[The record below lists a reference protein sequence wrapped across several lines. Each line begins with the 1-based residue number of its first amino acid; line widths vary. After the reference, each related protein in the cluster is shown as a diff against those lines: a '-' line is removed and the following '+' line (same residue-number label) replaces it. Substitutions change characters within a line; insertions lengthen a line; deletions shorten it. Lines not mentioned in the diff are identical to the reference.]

1 MGMVQGLLHVG
12 IPQVKDS
19 LILITLLVELGV
31 AASFAAILART
42 ATFKN
47 LLLNPHRSARQKLAM
62 VAMITIPLTLG
73 VWLRIRVPNFLA
85 ADLSYEATILMGL
98 LLGPGAAMIGGA
110 TLAIPAL
117 AHGEYWTLPV
127 NLAVAAIAGGYG
139 QITDREEMW
148 SFSPMIDLS
157 LYRWVTRNLRR
168 PQFDRQILL
177 LVLITVMQFGTSM
190 LSRRYPTRFFELHSP
205 DWLVELAI
213 CACAPVVVGIPL
225 KIWNSI
231 RIERQLEEQSRL
243 LMEARLD
250 ALQRQIN
257 PHFLFN
263 TLNSIASLV
272 RSKPELAREMIV
284 KLANIL
290 RVLLKNRDAF
300 VPFAEELAFTDDYL
314 DIEVVRF
321 GEKLRVVKEIAEE
334 TLEVVVP
341 SMLLQPLIENSIKHG
356 LEPRIGG
363 GTVTLRSRILQDG
376 RLLVEVEDDGI
387 GMEAEPPEFL
397 PCGSNEAA
405 RAGSGS
411 VNGIGMRNVRERME
425 VLYGNQ
431 AEVDIVSRPGRGT
444 RVRLVMPVLEAGAA
458 PWAQFGEA
466 LQATWADVAR
476 TITRG

>member
-1 MGMVQGLLHVG
+1 M
-12 IPQVKDS
+12 
-19 LILITLLVELGV
+19 LV
-31 AASFAAILART
+31 AIIC
-42 ATFKN
+42 
-47 LLLNPHRSARQKLAM
+47 S
-62 VAMITIPLTLG
+62 PLTLG
-73 VWLRIRVPNFLA
+73 VWVRIRVPNFYA
-85 ADLSYEATILMGL
+85 ADLSFETTILLGL
-98 LLGPGAAMIGGA
+98 LLGTGPALLGAAV
-110 TLAIPAL
+110 LAMPAVW
-117 AHGEYWTLPV
+117 HGEYWTLPV
-127 NLAVAAIAGGYG
+127 NLAVAAIVGAYG
-139 QITDREEMW
+139 HFTDPEDVW

-157 LYRWVTRNLRR
+157 LYRWVTRNLRK

-177 LVLITVMQFGTSM
+177 LVLITVVQFGTSM
-190 LSRRYPTRFFELHSP
+190 LSRTYPTRFFELYSP
-205 DWLVELAI
+205 RWLIELAI

-225 KIWNSI
+225 KIWNAI
-231 RIERQLEEQSRL
+231 RVERKLEEQSRL
-243 LMEARLD
+243 LIEARLD

-290 RVLLKNRDAF
+290 RVLLKHREAF
-300 VPFAEELAFTDDYL
+300 VPFSEELAFTDDYL

-334 TLEVVVP
+334 TLPVVVP

-363 GTVTLRSRILQDG
+363 GVVTLRSRILSDG
-376 RLLVEVEDDGI
+376 RLLLEVEDDGI
-387 GMEAEPPEFL
+387 GMVAEAES
-397 PCGSNEAA
+397 GRSNSDSVSALA
-405 RAGSGS
+405 GGGSG
-411 VNGIGMRNVRERME
+411 NGAGGIGMRNVRERME

-431 AEVDIVSRPGRGT
+431 AEVEIVSRPGRGT
-444 RVRLVMPVLEAGAA
+444 KVTLVMPVLEAGAA

-476 TITRG
+476 AISRE